1 MFISKILTNKI
12 NKNTMNTQINHFN
25 KYDLVK
31 QQFQTTL
38 RKLGNHDKIGFSQKK
53 LR

>member
-38 RKLGNHDKIGFSQKK
+38 RKLGNHDKIGFSQNK